1 MRDPSGIKY
10 NSSPIFNWLYMLT
23 HSSVLFAI
31 LSMDNDGWMDGWMDG
46 RQSQAIFDT
55 PDTVH
60 DLTNFKNPAQRQI

>member
-1 MRDPSGIKY
+1 
-10 NSSPIFNWLYMLT
+10 MLT